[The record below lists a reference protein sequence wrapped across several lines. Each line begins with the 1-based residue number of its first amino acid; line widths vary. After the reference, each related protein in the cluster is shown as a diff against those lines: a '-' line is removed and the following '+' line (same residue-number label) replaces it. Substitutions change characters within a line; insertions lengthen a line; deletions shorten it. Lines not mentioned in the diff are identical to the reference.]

1 MEEKERCSMMIKM
14 ASTREAR
21 EEVAPSSEKGGSVPR
36 HVIGPASHKAES
48 KCFGPVCIKSESNHE
63 SS

>member
-1 MEEKERCSMMIKM
+1 MMIKM

-48 KCFGPVCIKSESNHE
+48 KRLDQFV
-63 SS
+63 SSLSRTMSQVRVQVGGN